1 LLRRLVEETS
11 MSDAGFGWFGRARKT
26 SSTEPRRRR
35 RHLGIMALEPRIM
48 YDGAAAATAA
58 AAHHHHHDSGPVDPQ
73 TGGAV
78 GATGVSA
85 PHQSGGD
92 GHWHPATP
100 SSEPMPQIATFVRNP
115 TEIVFIDSQ
124 IPNYQALVTGAN
136 PGVEVVVLD
145 PNSDGVA
152 QIANFLS
159 RHPDPNLTSI
169 DIVAH
174 GAEGELLL
182 GSTNL
187 TDGNL
192 SGDSAALARI
202 GAALKPGG
210 GIMLYGCNVASG
222 ADGMQFIADLS
233 KDAGGADVVAATHDI
248 GMTADG
254 PNWTLDASTG
264 ALVAGSPFTADAMA
278 NFTGQLGGEVQVNT
292 TGGVSSVF
300 GDTSAEVAALPNGDY
315 VVSWYTGSGVRA
327 RLFNDSGTAL
337 GNDYAIPNIGS
348 IYGMS
353 IAALPV
359 NAGNNLPDG
368 GYIVVYANGSG
379 VYGEIFDVTAA
390 GAVTQVGGAFQI
402 GTGGADYS
410 TSVAVAA
417 NGSFMVTWDSAFSAI
432 DARLYNASDV
442 AAGAAFGV
450 DPFQFNAYTTYL
462 SEPTVAALSNGSF
475 VIAYGGRVDQNN
487 DNQVFAEVYNSSG
500 SLVSDNT
507 VSSSSSS
514 YLDTEVAGLSGGGF
528 AMVWND
534 ASNNVVAQV
543 FNNGGGSVSGQISV
557 ASESDG
563 AIQPAVVAY
572 TDGGFLVEW
581 NGYNGGGYG
590 SAIGA
595 QRFSASGSTIGTA
608 FQLDVPAEP
617 ASSTGG
623 GSFQSPLAVLINN
636 QVVVAFTDNTAGSG
650 ATVFADQFAMHSAP
664 SGTDVTK
671 TITENQSYTL
681 AATDFGFSDPIDGDS
696 FQDVEITS
704 LPTSGTL
711 TDNGATVTA
720 AEIIS
725 LADINAGN
733 LVYTPATGSSG
744 TPDSHF
750 TFQVQDSGPS
760 NGPNVNLDPSAN
772 TFTFNVTPLV
782 PVVTAG
788 AFATFMGGGSAV
800 TLDGDLTVTDP
811 GSTTA
816 ASATISISSGFITG
830 DTLNFT
836 NVAADGNIA
845 VSSNSNG
852 QLVLTSAGHT
862 AALLQWDAAL
872 DSITYS
878 FSPTNGDSTGGGSH
892 TSRTIDWVVNDGAAS
907 NTAVTSAVGLFH
919 APPTLTASGTAAF
932 VQGGAAVTLDSGVTL
947 TAPDS
952 SGDFSSATI
961 KVAGGVFSTDG
972 DTLAAVT
979 AGTGITAS
987 YAAASETLTLSGV
1000 DTLAHYQQVLDTVTF
1015 SSTGAV
1021 SGSRTIDWAVNDGVS
1036 SSATSTSTVTVHD
1049 RPTVSAGATA
1059 TFVQGGSAVALDT
1072 SVALSAA
1079 DSGGNISSATVSVAG
1094 GAFATDGD
1102 TLAAITTG
1110 TGITASYVAASETL
1124 TLSGVDTVAHYEQVL
1139 DSVTFSSTGAT
1150 AGSRTVDWAVNDG
1163 TATSTTSTSTVTV
1176 HNLPTVSA
1184 GATATFTGGGSAQPL
1199 DSGLTVGDASSTTLA
1214 SATVS
1219 IGNGFIS
1226 GDTLNFTN
1234 VAADGNI
1241 AIATNS
1247 NGQLVLSSS
1256 GGSATLAQWNAA
1268 LDSVTYSFIGTDPL
1282 SQTDG
1287 DPTAGGADTHRTV
1300 SYVVNDGVA
1309 SSAAVTSTVDTV
1321 HVAPTVTAGATATYY
1336 GGGTPQ
1342 PLDSTLLVIDNNSGG
1357 NLVGASVQVIG
1368 FLNGDTLNFTN
1379 TAHIT
1384 GSYNAA
1390 TGVLTLV
1397 GTDTVA
1403 DYQAAL
1409 RSVTYSFAG
1418 NGDPTVGGANTQ
1430 RSIYWVV
1437 NDGNTVNGT
1446 NETLPNTT
1454 SATLDND
1461 QPSLGLNQV
1470 VVETGLFPSR
1480 DPGGDGSGIPL
1491 GSIRTFAGSAIPA
1504 GSDAA
1509 DGQLLAINQNSPLF
1523 SILGTSFGGNG
1534 TYNFGLPNLQGTLAA
1549 GYEDGS
1555 NPNFALGESYGSNSF
1570 TLTNQNLPHRWGG
1583 NGVAFDND
1591 QPTQTVNYIINTGG
1605 TFPTAGGIYSLGT
1618 VVPFLGDFAPSG
1630 YMEADGQL
1638 LSIAQNAALF
1648 SILGTT
1654 YGGNGTTNFALP
1666 DLNGR
1671 TIVGAGADATKS
1683 ILVGTTT
1690 GQDSTTLSLS
1700 NLPIPQGG
1708 SQPISN
1714 DQPSIAL
1721 TYLVSTVGVYPSSSS
1736 QLAPD
1741 QQYLGEIIAFAG
1753 SGGGL
1758 SGMLNAGWAVANGQ
1772 LLPINQNSSLFQ
1784 VIGTTYGGDGTNNFA
1799 LPDLVGR
1806 SVAGTG
1812 ANTTVSLGEQFGS
1825 DTVSIPGG
1833 DRFLPTVAT
1842 STLDIVHGAPTVTA
1856 SGTAAFVQGGSAIT
1870 LDSGVILT
1878 APDSNGNISSAT
1890 VSVDGGAFAT
1900 DGDTLAAITA
1910 GTGITA
1916 SYAAA
1921 TETLTLSGVD
1931 TVAHYEQVLDSV
1943 TFSSTGGTAGNRT
1956 IDWAVND
1963 GVSSSATSAS
1973 TATVHDM
1980 PIVSA
1985 GATATFTGGGSA
1997 QPLDTGL
2004 TVADGSSMTL
2014 ASATVSIG
2022 AGFLSGDT
2030 LTINGTTS
2038 GTIND
2043 GANGTISYVFSGSS
2057 LTLSGTD
2064 TVADYQSALGSVKY
2078 SFTPANGDPTG
2089 GAANDTTR
2097 TISFVV
2103 NDGVA
2108 SSTAAT
2114 STLDTVHVAPVVT
2127 PSGSIATF
2135 IGGGAAV
2142 PLDGALMVSDVDSN
2156 GNLAGATVSIGAGF
2170 LAGDT
2175 LTINGTAS
2183 GAINDGANGTI
2194 NYVFSGS
2201 SLTLS
2206 GTDTVADYQSALGS
2220 VKYSF
2225 TPANGD
2231 PTGGAA
2237 NDTTRTI
2244 SFVVNDGV
2252 ASSTA
2257 VTSTLDA
2264 EHVAPVVTPSGSA
2277 ATFIGG
2283 GAAVPLDSA
2292 LMVSDVDSNGNLAGA
2307 TVSIGT
2313 GFLSGDTLSFTNQ
2326 NGITGSY
2333 DAAHGV
2339 LTLSGTATLANY
2351 RAALD
2356 SISFSFTAASL
2367 DPTAGGGDTTRSIS
2381 WSVND
2386 GVASSAAVTSTLD
2399 AVHAPPTVTA
2409 GNSLTFDANNLQPVI
2424 LDSAI
2429 IVHDADKTTL
2439 AGAQVAITGG
2449 FVDTH
2454 DSLSFVSGNGITGNY
2469 DSATGV
2475 LTLSG
2480 VASVA
2485 DYQAALASVTFSSSV
2500 QANGTRTVQWTVDDG
2515 NTQFNHSLV
2524 AQTALNVEGLSIR
2537 ANVLP
2542 TAVLPPA
2549 ASAFSAAFV
2558 PGSLTGPLVPPS
2570 GGFSDGFSGGHGFGY
2585 TVVHTDVALN
2595 TASDATVQID
2605 LALATLEAPLGGDLT
2620 FVTARLANGDP
2631 LPDWLK
2637 FDPNTGS
2644 FAGLPP
2650 QGMFASL
2657 APDQSPDSNIVTG
2670 TLPPNLDL
2678 GNDGATVA
2686 AEPETFAVEVLARDS
2701 RGDIAATI
2709 FTIDLRPHAGKQGWN
2724 MDRSLQPFGFERHTV
2739 TSTSLHHLAANEAVH
2754 DAARPFEMLASNVSP
2769 IHHDDA
2775 GSAAGNEAVPSGRA
2789 GLTEQMAAIGW
2800 RSMHAQRN
2808 ALLASLQGR

>member
-1 LLRRLVEETS
+1 
-11 MSDAGFGWFGRARKT
+11 
-26 SSTEPRRRR
+26 
-35 RHLGIMALEPRIM
+35 MAQC
-48 YDGAAAATAA
+48 
-58 AAHHHHHDSGPVDPQ
+58 H
-73 TGGAV
+73 
-78 GATGVSA
+78 
-85 PHQSGGD
+85 
-92 GHWHPATP
+92 
-100 SSEPMPQIATFVRNP
+100 
-115 TEIVFIDSQ
+115 
-124 IPNYQALVTGAN
+124 
-136 PGVEVVVLD
+136 
-145 PNSDGVA
+145 
-152 QIANFLS
+152 
-159 RHPDPNLTSI
+159 
-169 DIVAH
+169 
-174 GAEGELLL
+174 
-182 GSTNL
+182 
-187 TDGNL
+187 
-192 SGDSAALARI
+192 AAL
-202 GAALKPGG
+202 G
-210 GIMLYGCNVASG
+210 
-222 ADGMQFIADLS
+222 
-233 KDAGGADVVAATHDI
+233 
-248 GMTADG
+248 
-254 PNWTLDASTG
+254 
-264 ALVAGSPFTADAMA
+264 
-278 NFTGQLGGEVQVNT
+278 
-292 TGGVSSVF
+292 
-300 GDTSAEVAALPNGDY
+300 
-315 VVSWYTGSGVRA
+315 
-327 RLFNDSGTAL
+327 
-337 GNDYAIPNIGS
+337 
-348 IYGMS
+348 
-353 IAALPV
+353 
-359 NAGNNLPDG
+359 
-368 GYIVVYANGSG
+368 
-379 VYGEIFDVTAA
+379 
-390 GAVTQVGGAFQI
+390 
-402 GTGGADYS
+402 
-410 TSVAVAA
+410 
-417 NGSFMVTWDSAFSAI
+417 
-432 DARLYNASDV
+432 
-442 AAGAAFGV
+442 
-450 DPFQFNAYTTYL
+450 
-462 SEPTVAALSNGSF
+462 
-475 VIAYGGRVDQNN
+475 
-487 DNQVFAEVYNSSG
+487 
-500 SLVSDNT
+500 
-507 VSSSSSS
+507 
-514 YLDTEVAGLSGGGF
+514 
-528 AMVWND
+528 
-534 ASNNVVAQV
+534 
-543 FNNGGGSVSGQISV
+543 
-557 ASESDG
+557 
-563 AIQPAVVAY
+563 
-572 TDGGFLVEW
+572 
-581 NGYNGGGYG
+581 
-590 SAIGA
+590 
-595 QRFSASGSTIGTA
+595 
-608 FQLDVPAEP
+608 
-617 ASSTGG
+617 
-623 GSFQSPLAVLINN
+623 
-636 QVVVAFTDNTAGSG
+636 
-650 ATVFADQFAMHSAP
+650 
-664 SGTDVTK
+664 
-671 TITENQSYTL
+671 
-681 AATDFGFSDPIDGDS
+681 
-696 FQDVEITS
+696 
-704 LPTSGTL
+704 
-711 TDNGATVTA
+711 
-720 AEIIS
+720 
-725 LADINAGN
+725 
-733 LVYTPATGSSG
+733 
-744 TPDSHF
+744 
-750 TFQVQDSGPS
+750 
-760 NGPNVNLDPSAN
+760 
-772 TFTFNVTPLV
+772 
-782 PVVTAG
+782 
-788 AFATFMGGGSAV
+788 
-800 TLDGDLTVTDP
+800 
-811 GSTTA
+811 
-816 ASATISISSGFITG
+816 
-830 DTLNFT
+830 
-836 NVAADGNIA
+836 
-845 VSSNSNG
+845 
-852 QLVLTSAGHT
+852 
-862 AALLQWDAAL
+862 
-872 DSITYS
+872 
-878 FSPTNGDSTGGGSH
+878 
-892 TSRTIDWVVNDGAAS
+892 
-907 NTAVTSAVGLFH
+907 
-919 APPTLTASGTAAF
+919 
-932 VQGGAAVTLDSGVTL
+932 
-947 TAPDS
+947 
-952 SGDFSSATI
+952 
-961 KVAGGVFSTDG
+961 
-972 DTLAAVT
+972 
-979 AGTGITAS
+979 
-987 YAAASETLTLSGV
+987 
-1000 DTLAHYQQVLDTVTF
+1000 
-1015 SSTGAV
+1015 
-1021 SGSRTIDWAVNDGVS
+1021 
-1036 SSATSTSTVTVHD
+1036 
-1049 RPTVSAGATA
+1049 
-1059 TFVQGGSAVALDT
+1059 
-1072 SVALSAA
+1072 
-1079 DSGGNISSATVSVAG
+1079 
-1094 GAFATDGD
+1094 
-1102 TLAAITTG
+1102 
-1110 TGITASYVAASETL
+1110 
-1124 TLSGVDTVAHYEQVL
+1124 
-1139 DSVTFSSTGAT
+1139 
-1150 AGSRTVDWAVNDG
+1150 
-1163 TATSTTSTSTVTV
+1163 
-1176 HNLPTVSA
+1176 
-1184 GATATFTGGGSAQPL
+1184 
-1199 DSGLTVGDASSTTLA
+1199 
-1214 SATVS
+1214 
-1219 IGNGFIS
+1219 
-1226 GDTLNFTN
+1226 
-1234 VAADGNI
+1234 
-1241 AIATNS
+1241 
-1247 NGQLVLSSS
+1247 
-1256 GGSATLAQWNAA
+1256 
-1268 LDSVTYSFIGTDPL
+1268 SVTYSFIGTDPL
-1282 SQTDG
+1282 VK
-1287 DPTAGGADTHRTV
+1287 PTAIRPAAAPTPTV
-1300 SYVVNDGVA
+1300 PSISRSPTGWRVQAG
-1309 SSAAVTSTVDTV
+1309 VTSTVDTV
-1321 HVAPTVTAGATATYY
+1321 HVAPTVTAGATATYD
-1336 GGGTPQ
+1336 GGGSPL
-1342 PLDSTLLVIDNNSGG
+1342 PLDGTLTVIDDDSGG

-1397 GTDTVA
+1397 GTDTVV

-1454 SATLDND
+1454 SATLNND
-1461 QPSLGLNQV
+1461 QPSLGLNEV
-1470 VVETGLFPSR
+1470 VVENGDFPSR
-1480 DPGGDGSGIPL
+1480 GGATTTDIPL
-1491 GSIRTFAGSAIPA
+1491 GSIRTFAGSAMPA

-1509 DGQLLAINQNSPLF
+1509 DGQLLAINQNTPLF

-1583 NGVAFDND
+1583 NGVGFDND

-1700 NLPIPQGG
+1700 NLPVPQGG

-1772 LLPINQNSSLFQ
+1772 LLSINQNSSLFQ
-1784 VIGTTYGGDGTNNFA
+1784 VIGTTYGGNGTNNFA

-1806 SVAGTG
+1806 SVAGVG
-1812 ANTTVSLGEQFGS
+1812 ANAGTTVSLGEQFGS
-1825 DTVSIPGG
+1825 DTVSIPGS

-1842 STLDIVHGAPTVTA
+1842 STLDIVHEPPTVTA
-1856 SGTAAFVQGGSAIT
+1856 SGTAVFVQGGSAIP
-1870 LDSGVILT
+1870 LDFGVILT

-1931 TVAHYEQVLDSV
+1931 TVAHYQQVLDFV
-1943 TFSSTGGTAGNRT
+1943 TFSSTVDTAGNRT

-1963 GVSSSATSAS
+1963 GVSSSAISTS

-1985 GATATFTGGGSA
+1985 GATATFIGGGSA
-1997 QPLDTGL
+1997 QPLDGGL
-2004 TVADGSSMTL
+2004 TVSDGSSTTL

-2022 AGFLSGDT
+2022 SGYIAGDT

-2043 GANGTISYVFSGSS
+2043 GVNGTINYVFSGSTLTLSGTDTLADYRSALDSVKYSFIGTDPLSTTDGDPTGGAANDTSRTLSYVVNDGVASSTAVTSTVDTVHVAPGVTPSGLIATFTGGGAAVPLDGALAVSDVDSNGNLAGATVSIGSGFLAGDTLTINGTTSGTINDGGNGTINYVFWGSS

-2064 TVADYQSALGSVKY
+2064 TVADYQSTLGSVKY

-2135 IGGGAAV
+2135 TGGGAAV

-2170 LAGDT
+2170 L
-2175 LTINGTAS
+2175 
-2183 GAINDGANGTI
+2183 
-2194 NYVFSGS
+2194 
-2201 SLTLS
+2201 
-2206 GTDTVADYQSALGS
+2206 
-2220 VKYSF
+2220 
-2225 TPANGD
+2225 
-2231 PTGGAA
+2231 
-2237 NDTTRTI
+2237 
-2244 SFVVNDGV
+2244 
-2252 ASSTA
+2252 
-2257 VTSTLDA
+2257 
-2264 EHVAPVVTPSGSA
+2264 
-2277 ATFIGG
+2277 
-2283 GAAVPLDSA
+2283 
-2292 LMVSDVDSNGNLAGA
+2292 
-2307 TVSIGT
+2307 
-2313 GFLSGDTLSFTNQ
+2313 SGDTLSFTNQ

-2333 DAAHGV
+2333 DAVHGV
-2339 LTLSGTATLANY
+2339 LTLSGTTTLANY
-2351 RAALD
+2351 QGALD

-2386 GVASSAAVTSTLD
+2386 GVLNSAAATSTLD
-2399 AVHAPPTVTA
+2399 AVHVAPTVTA
-2409 GNSLTFDANNLQPVI
+2409 GNSLTFDGNGPQPII

-2429 IVHDADKTTL
+2429 TVGDVDKTTL

-2449 FVDTH
+2449 FVDAH
-2454 DSLSFVSGNGITGNY
+2454 DSLGFVSGNGITGNY

-2500 QANGTRTVQWTVDDG
+2500 QANGTRTIQWTVDDG
-2515 NTQFNHSLV
+2515 NTQFNNSPV

-2542 TAVLPPA
+2542 TAVLPPT

-2558 PGSLTGPLVPPS
+2558 PSSLTGPLVPPS

-2595 TASDATVQID
+2595 TASDATIQID

-2620 FVTARLANGDP
+2620 LVTARLANGDP

-2637 FDPNTGS
+2637 FDSNTGS

-2678 GNDGATVA
+2678 GNDGASVA

-2724 MDRSLQPFGFERHTV
+2724 MDRSLQPFGFERHAV

-2754 DAARPFEMLASNVSP
+2754 DAARPFELIASHVSP
-2769 IHHDDA
+2769 IHHGDA

-2808 ALLASLQGR
+2808 ALLASLRGR